1 MSDTNNWTWFVKVKN
16 MVVTKYI
23 TLNSTLSSIYRL
35 FMADWFREDVREKCI
50 NCANS
55 TLRERRVGL
64 RCALGHGIWAQK
76 VGKKK
81 RKRRGGGIG
90 WRSIFSLL
98 DLMIDFEWT
107 SLEWCSIQVVP
118 VISHF
123 FCYFKLPVAPPDFCP
138 FLLEVPLSKILL
150 PLIHG
155 YSLLLCLKS
164 KHIDLTTAF
173 FFPTR
178 CLCIFCDKSCCH
190 QSFQKDS
197 PNLREQVLFHES
209 SILPTKFLTIFPL
222 NSRKEFSIYHTYSS
236 SKTSFFSEN
245 LPAITSPIDFL

>member
-1 MSDTNNWTWFVKVKN
+1 

-138 FLLEVPLSKILL
+138 RFLFWSSFVQNF
-150 PLIHG
+150 
-155 YSLLLCLKS
+155 
-164 KHIDLTTAF
+164 TT
-173 FFPTR
+173 
-178 CLCIFCDKSCCH
+178 SH
-190 QSFQKDS
+190 SW
-197 PNLREQVLFHES
+197 LF
-209 SILPTKFLTIFPL
+209 
-222 NSRKEFSIYHTYSS
+222 SS
-236 SKTSFFSEN
+236 SLPQIKTHWFN
-245 LPAITSPIDFL
+245 DCLFLSNSLFVYLLW